1 MNMSFEK
8 LAELIFPNVNKT
20 PEDYVAM
27 YPKRNLKE
35 GAGLLN
41 LLSG

>member
-1 MNMSFEK
+1 MSFEK

-27 YPKRNLKE
+27 YPKE
-35 GAGLLN
+35 I
-41 LLSG
+41 